1 MVHPKSPTTAYTT
14 TISVPTTAPPA
25 ASLVDENDA
34 EPQPAHAQVV
44 QHSVE
49 AKQAQTIFGNYLE
62 GSVDERAQAMVAG
75 GGHAVTIIIVV
86 CVGFL
91 VLMITLGIVR
101 IKAAHQK
108 ASQDEVQDTEMAWDD
123 SALNITINP
132 MEVNLDYYQLRLF
145 LNSIFNFHYLQ
156 QLECDSGVSAGGAL
170 SVGKHRHADNDD
182 DSSDD
187 NMSYD
192 YDDSSDD
199 GGGNE
204 EDDGLHRGCAPRLE
218 WDHSTMS
225 I

>member
-1 MVHPKSPTTAYTT
+1 MTVIHPKSPTTTFTT
-14 TISVPTTAPPA
+14 TTAVPTTSPSV

-49 AKQAQTIFGNYLE
+49 AKQAQTLLGNFLE
-62 GSVDERAQAMVAG
+62 GSADERAQAIVAN

-132 MEVNLDYYQLRLF
+132 MEVNIVIVD
-145 LNSIFNFHYLQ
+145 
-156 QLECDSGVSAGGAL
+156 
-170 SVGKHRHADNDD
+170 
-182 DSSDD
+182 
-187 NMSYD
+187 
-192 YDDSSDD
+192 
-199 GGGNE
+199 
-204 EDDGLHRGCAPRLE
+204 
-218 WDHSTMS
+218 
-225 I
+225 

>member
-1 MVHPKSPTTAYTT
+1 MTVVHPKSPTVAYTT
-14 TISVPTTAPPA
+14 TTLPTTAPPA
-25 ASLVDENDA
+25 ALLVDENEA

-49 AKQAQTIFGNYLE
+49 AKQSKTIFGNYLE
-62 GSVDERAQAMVAG
+62 GSIDEHAQAIVSS

-132 MEVNLDYYQLRLF
+132 MEVNLKYYLI
-145 LNSIFNFHYLQ
+145 IFVHY
-156 QLECDSGVSAGGAL
+156 
-170 SVGKHRHADNDD
+170 
-182 DSSDD
+182 
-187 NMSYD
+187 
-192 YDDSSDD
+192 
-199 GGGNE
+199 
-204 EDDGLHRGCAPRLE
+204 
-218 WDHSTMS
+218 
-225 I
+225 

>member
-1 MVHPKSPTTAYTT
+1 MTVIHPKSPTVAYTT
-14 TISVPTTAPPA
+14 TTLPTTAPPA
-25 ASLVDENDA
+25 ALLIDENEA

-49 AKQAQTIFGNYLE
+49 AKQSKTIVSDFE
-62 GSVDERAQAMVAG
+62 GSIDERAQAIVAS

-132 MEVNLDYYQLRLF
+132 MEVNYIKLLYY
-145 LNSIFNFHYLQ
+145 Y
-156 QLECDSGVSAGGAL
+156 
-170 SVGKHRHADNDD
+170 
-182 DSSDD
+182 
-187 NMSYD
+187 Y
-192 YDDSSDD
+192 
-199 GGGNE
+199 
-204 EDDGLHRGCAPRLE
+204 
-218 WDHSTMS
+218 T
-225 I
+225 

>member
-1 MVHPKSPTTAYTT
+1 MNTYKQWVIHITTVKLQFCIIIYTYSFLQLTVVHPKSPVVYTT
-14 TISVPTTAPPA
+14 TTTNPTSAPP
-25 ASLVDENDA
+25 ASLVDENLA
-34 EPQPAHAQVV
+34 EPQPAHAQVG

-62 GSVDERAQAMVAG
+62 GSFDEHAQAIVAG

-132 MEVNLDYYQLRLF
+132 MEVNIDCFYNLW
-145 LNSIFNFHYLQ
+145 
-156 QLECDSGVSAGGAL
+156 
-170 SVGKHRHADNDD
+170 RHCNLLGDF
-182 DSSDD
+182 
-187 NMSYD
+187 
-192 YDDSSDD
+192 
-199 GGGNE
+199 
-204 EDDGLHRGCAPRLE
+204 
-218 WDHSTMS
+218 
-225 I
+225 

>member
-1 MVHPKSPTTAYTT
+1 MSFLIFDTFSFLYFQLSVVHPKSPTTAFTT
-14 TISVPTTAPPA
+14 VTAQPTTAPTVT
-25 ASLVDENDA
+25 SLAEENDA

-49 AKQAQTIFGNYLE
+49 AKQASYFTSYFD
-62 GSVDERAQAMVAG
+62 GSIDERTQAIVSS

-132 MEVNLDYYQLRLF
+132 MEV
-145 LNSIFNFHYLQ
+145 SISF
-156 QLECDSGVSAGGAL
+156 
-170 SVGKHRHADNDD
+170 
-182 DSSDD
+182 
-187 NMSYD
+187 
-192 YDDSSDD
+192 
-199 GGGNE
+199 
-204 EDDGLHRGCAPRLE
+204 
-218 WDHSTMS
+218 
-225 I
+225 

>member
-1 MVHPKSPTTAYTT
+1 VVHPKSPTTVLTT
-14 TISVPTTAPPA
+14 TTSIPTTTQSV
-25 ASLVDENDA
+25 ASLIDENDA

-49 AKQAQTIFGNYLE
+49 AKQAQTLFGNFLE
-62 GSVDERAQAMVAG
+62 GAGDERAQAIVAG

-132 MEVNLDYYQLRLF
+132 MEVNFIY
-145 LNSIFNFHYLQ
+145 
-156 QLECDSGVSAGGAL
+156 C
-170 SVGKHRHADNDD
+170 
-182 DSSDD
+182 
-187 NMSYD
+187 
-192 YDDSSDD
+192 
-199 GGGNE
+199 
-204 EDDGLHRGCAPRLE
+204 
-218 WDHSTMS
+218 
-225 I
+225 